1 MVGIRLAR
9 CPRLSHLLAG
19 QEEGEHVTDVL
30 VGVGDVGDVA
40 CAAADDVL
48 ALREQIRQAA
58 LPILGR

>member
-1 MVGIRLAR
+1 
-9 CPRLSHLLAG
+9 
-19 QEEGEHVTDVL
+19 VTDVL